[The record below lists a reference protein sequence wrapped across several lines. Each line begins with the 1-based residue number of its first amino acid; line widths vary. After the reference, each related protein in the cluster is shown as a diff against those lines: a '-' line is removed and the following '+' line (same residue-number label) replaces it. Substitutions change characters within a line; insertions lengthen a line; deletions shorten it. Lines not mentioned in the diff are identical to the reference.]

1 MSLFEAR
8 KILRV
13 GAKSYAVSIPKKW
26 ASALGLKP
34 GDTVDVILDKNGF
47 IIIKPRR
54 TPENVVLANAVTI
67 DASSM
72 SKEELFKAIEGSY
85 IEGFDVVKIVG
96 ISEPEILAAELITK
110 VTTRLP
116 GAVVLEEPDGITI
129 KVALSEGVVSL
140 SEIVQKML
148 SVLNNMYSRMMEFLR
163 EPSMKAHGEKVLI
176 LDDELDRM
184 YFLGLRIIKKQLVK
198 ARSSDVASS
207 EELRGLVDAT
217 LLIKAIE
224 HVGDSLDRSVRVLL
238 EEPLIAEK
246 FSDKLLELYRMSMKL
261 VLDAVNSYKNAD
273 LKQALKVTAAR
284 REYKKKIAELRQEVK
299 HLEQVSALLNVL
311 QELELVG
318 AVAMDIVDVAISRSA
333 SAFGSSKR

>member
-8 KILRV
+8 KVLRV

-26 ASALGLKP
+26 AAALGLKP
-34 GDTVDVILDKNGF
+34 GDTVDVILDKDGF
-47 IIIKPRR
+47 IIIKPRKSV
-54 TPENVVLANAVTI
+54 ENVVLANSVVI
-67 DASSM
+67 DAGGM

-96 ISEPEILAAELITK
+96 IPEPEILAAELITK

-116 GAVVLEEPDGITI
+116 GTVVLEEGDGIVI

-140 SEIVQKML
+140 TEIVQKMM
-148 SVLNNMYSRMMEFLR
+148 SVLNTMYSRVMEFLKK
-163 EPSMKAHGEKVLI
+163 PSARVLGEKVLI

-184 YFLGLRIIKKQLVK
+184 YFLGLRIIKKQLMK
-198 ARSSDVASS
+198 ARTSDVASA
-207 EELRGLVDAT
+207 EELRALVDAT

-224 HVGDSLDRSVRVLL
+224 HVGDSLDRSVRVLM
-238 EEPLIAEK
+238 EEPSIAEA

-261 VLDAVNSYKNAD
+261 VVDAVNSYRNAD

-284 REYKKKIAELRQEVK
+284 REYKRRIAELRQEVK
-299 HLEQVSALLNVL
+299 NLEKFSALLNVL

-333 SAFGSSKR
+333 SSFGSGKR

>member
-8 KILRV
+8 KVLRV

-34 GDTVDVILDKNGF
+34 GDMVDVILDKNGY

-54 TPENVVLANAVTI
+54 AAENVVLANAVTI
-67 DASSM
+67 DAGSM

-85 IEGFDVVKIVG
+85 IEGYDVVKITG
-96 ISEPEILAAELITK
+96 IAEPEILAAELITK

-116 GAVVLEEPDGITI
+116 GTVVLEEPDGITI

-140 SEIVQKML
+140 GEIVQKML
-148 SVLNNMYSRMMEFLR
+148 SVMNNMYSRMMDFLSK
-163 EPSMKAHGEKVLI
+163 PSVRSLGEKILI

-198 ARSSDVASS
+198 ARASDVASS
-207 EELRGLVDAT
+207 EELRALVDAT

-238 EEPLIAEK
+238 EEPEIAER
-246 FSDKLLELYRMSMKL
+246 FGDKLLELYRMSMKL
-261 VLDAVNSYKNAD
+261 VLDAVNSYRNAD
-273 LKQALKVTAAR
+273 LRQALKVMAAR
-284 REYKKKIAELRQEVK
+284 REYKRRIAELRQAAK
-299 HLEQVSALLNVL
+299 QLEQVGALLNVL

-333 SAFGSSKR
+333 SAFGSGKK